1 MIVAYIII
9 SIISIIN
16 LILCSVLVTEI
27 RRQEEKMQYLIEQN
41 YSILAHISFSN
52 DAEEMILWKI
62 RQDVYNWQNMWAS
75 KEQYEDAQQAKIMIR
90 NIEYLIENYRKNIK
104 QHDSIN
110 N

>member
-1 MIVAYIII
+1 
-9 SIISIIN
+9 
-16 LILCSVLVTEI
+16 
-27 RRQEEKMQYLIEQN
+27 
-41 YSILAHISFSN
+41 
-52 DAEEMILWKI
+52 
-62 RQDVYNWQNMWAS
+62 MWAS